1 MQKRPESGFL
11 RTDSGA
17 LSEALCFPP
26 NHGEEQRGS
35 EVHANLLLPAIG
47 ATG

>member
-11 RTDSGA
+11 RTDSGL
-17 LSEALCFPP
+17 LSEALCLPP

-35 EVHANLLLPAIG
+35 EAHAKLLLPAIG